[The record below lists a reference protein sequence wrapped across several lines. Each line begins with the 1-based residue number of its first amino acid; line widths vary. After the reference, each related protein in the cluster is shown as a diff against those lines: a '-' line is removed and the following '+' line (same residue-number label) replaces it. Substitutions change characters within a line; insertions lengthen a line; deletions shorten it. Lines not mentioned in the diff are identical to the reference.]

1 MSNKMW
7 GGRFAEVPPK
17 FVEEFG
23 AVIKVETRL
32 CPYDIQGSLAHV
44 TMLGETGILQK
55 EDVEKIKEG
64 LKLVGKEIDD
74 GKFTFNA
81 EDEDIHMAIEKR
93 LTEIIGL
100 TGGKLHTGRS
110 RNDQCCID
118 SYLYFRDAAK
128 ECQKLIIEI
137 QKAIFEQAEKNFGS
151 IMPGFTHLQVAQPVL
166 VSHWLMAYF
175 WMLKRDYARLQ
186 SFLDRLVECPLGA
199 AALAGT
205 DFPIDRWSTA
215 KQLGFEKPTENSID
229 TVADR
234 DYCIEFASIATISY
248 MHLSRL
254 CEEIIIFASQEYK
267 FVELSDDFTTGS
279 SIMPQKKNCDFAE
292 LIKGRTGRMYG
303 YLQAMLTMMKG
314 IPLAYD
320 KDMQEDK
327 FLSYETIDLWQNTM
341 KVMAPMVRKMKINTR
356 RTYQAASN
364 GFSTATDMADYL
376 VRKGLPFR
384 EAHRVVGQTVRYC
397 VENDKTFDDLTLEE
411 FKVQSSLF
419 EEDISNDISLEH
431 SVEARK
437 SYGGTSPEAVKV
449 QMQHAERLLN
459 EAYKKKVSAL

>member
-7 GGRFAEVPPK
+7 GGRFSEVPAK

-44 TMLGETGILQK
+44 TMLGETGIIAQ
-55 EDVEKIKEG
+55 EDVEKIKAG
-64 LKLVGKEIDD
+64 LHQVGQEIKD
-74 GKFTFNA
+74 GKFQFNA

-93 LTEIIGL
+93 LTELIGSA
-100 TGGKLHTGRS
+100 GGRLHTGRS
-110 RNDQCCID
+110 RNDQCCVD

-128 ECQKLIIEI
+128 ECQKLLLEI
-137 QKAIFEQAEKNFGS
+137 QKSLYEQAEKNFGT
-151 IMPGFTHLQVAQPVL
+151 IQPGFTHLQVAQPVL
-166 VSHWLMAYF
+166 TSHWLMAYF
-175 WMLKRDYARLQ
+175 WMFKRDFDRLQ

-234 DYCIEFASIATISY
+234 DYCIEFASIAALSY
-248 MHLSRL
+248 MHMSRL

-267 FVELSDDFTTGS
+267 FIELSDDFTTGS

-292 LIKGRTGRMYG
+292 LIKGRTGRMYD

-341 KVMAPMVRKMKINTR
+341 KVMAPMIRKMKINAK
-356 RTYQAASN
+356 RTYQAASH

-376 VRKGLPFR
+376 VKKGMPFR
-384 EAHRVVGQTVRYC
+384 DAHRVVGQTVRYC
-397 VENDKTFDDLTLEE
+397 VEKDKTFDDLTLEE
-411 FKVQSSLF
+411 FQQQSNLF
-419 EEDISNDISLEH
+419 TEDIFKEISLEH
-431 SVEARK
+431 SVGARK

-449 QMQHAERLLN
+449 QLEHAEEFLD
-459 EAYKKKVSAL
+459 KVHQKLG

>member
-1 MSNKMW
+1 MW

-175 WMLKRDYARLQ
+175 WMLKRDYARLR
-186 SFLDRLVECPLGA
+186 SFLVNSKISIKS
-199 AALAGT
+199 ALAMIILS
-205 DFPIDRWSTA
+205 FNKFSYSTA
-215 KQLGFEKPTENSID
+215 
-229 TVADR
+229 R
-234 DYCIEFASIATISY
+234 
-248 MHLSRL
+248 
-254 CEEIIIFASQEYK
+254 
-267 FVELSDDFTTGS
+267 
-279 SIMPQKKNCDFAE
+279 
-292 LIKGRTGRMYG
+292 
-303 YLQAMLTMMKG
+303 
-314 IPLAYD
+314 
-320 KDMQEDK
+320 
-327 FLSYETIDLWQNTM
+327 
-341 KVMAPMVRKMKINTR
+341 
-356 RTYQAASN
+356 
-364 GFSTATDMADYL
+364 
-376 VRKGLPFR
+376 
-384 EAHRVVGQTVRYC
+384 
-397 VENDKTFDDLTLEE
+397 
-411 FKVQSSLF
+411 
-419 EEDISNDISLEH
+419 
-431 SVEARK
+431 
-437 SYGGTSPEAVKV
+437 
-449 QMQHAERLLN
+449 
-459 EAYKKKVSAL
+459 